1 MQRMTHGKPPEQ
13 WERPLM
19 QSITN
24 VWKQWIMRDFKT
36 RSPCI
41 IDWPVWTQFYNFN
54 FNEKRFFF
62 REINFHSESLKC
74 LINYWILKWFASW
87 SQPAFELLKTFI
99 HVNTLSACRLNREI
113 NFETESICMLDEA
126 LGGMKIKKFLSLALF
141 IDLHSVRFTSP
152 SFLHRTRNRRS
163 RKFHHVRCAT
173 RWKLI
178 KYVQYVSI
186 QFQTIF

>member
-1 MQRMTHGKPPEQ
+1 M
-13 WERPLM
+13 
-19 QSITN
+19 N
-24 VWKQWIMRDFKT
+24 VWKQWIMRDFKI

-41 IDWPVWTQFYNFN
+41 IDCTVWTRFYNFNFN
-54 FNEKRFFF
+54 FNEKRFFS
-62 REINFHSESLKC
+62 REINSHSAESLKC

-87 SQPAFELLKTFI
+87 SQPLSSHTPTVETFI

-113 NFETESICMLDEA
+113 NFQTESICMLDEA
-126 LGGMKIKKFLSLALF
+126 LGMKIKKFLSLALF
-141 IDLHSVRFTSP
+141 IDLHPVRFTSLG
-152 SFLHRTRNRRS
+152 FLHRARSRRS

-173 RWKLI
+173 GWKLI